1 MLMFYKPF
9 QIFMVVSIIFFSC
22 ASKPKTYKIVEV
34 TLIEDRDG
42 REHMF
47 DRTLVEGKALWCH
60 SHEQYELVEVK
71 RLQNQA
77 NLIKA
82 RAND

>member
-1 MLMFYKPF
+1 
-9 QIFMVVSIIFFSC
+9 
-22 ASKPKTYKIVEV
+22 
-34 TLIEDRDG
+34 
-42 REHMF
+42 MF
-47 DRTLVEGKALWCH
+47 DRTLVEGKALWGH
-60 SHEQYELVEVK
+60 SHKQYELVEVK

>member
-1 MLMFYKPF
+1 MFYKLF
-9 QIFMVVSIIFFSC
+9 QIFVVFSTIFFSC
-22 ASKPKTYKIVEV
+22 TNRPKMYKITEV

-47 DRTLVEGKALWCH
+47 DRTLVEGKAVWCH
-60 SHEQYELVEVK
+60 SHKQYELVEVK
-71 RLQNQA
+71 RLHNQA

>member
-1 MLMFYKPF
+1 
-9 QIFMVVSIIFFSC
+9 
-22 ASKPKTYKIVEV
+22 V

-47 DRTLVEGKALWCH
+47 DRTLIEGKALWCH
-60 SHEQYELVEVK
+60 SHKQYELVEVK

-82 RAND
+82 HAND

>member
-1 MLMFYKPF
+1 MTRQLLKNLGFVFAY
-9 QIFMVVSIIFFSC
+9 IFFSC
-22 ASKPKTYKIVEV
+22 AAKPTTYKIVEV

-60 SHEQYELVEVK
+60 SHQQYEFVDVK
-71 RLQNQA
+71 RFSNQA
-77 NLIKA
+77 KLIKA
-82 RAND
+82 YADN

>member
-1 MLMFYKPF
+1 MFAC
-9 QIFMVVSIIFFSC
+9 IFFISC
-22 ASKPKTYKIVEV
+22 ATNTKTYKIVDV

-47 DRTLVEGKALWCH
+47 DRTLVEGKAVWCH

>member
-1 MLMFYKPF
+1 MFYKLL
-9 QIFMVVSIIFFSC
+9 QVFMLSFIIFFSC
-22 ASKPKTYKIVEV
+22 ATKTKTYKIVDV

-47 DRTLVEGKALWCH
+47 DRTLVESKAVWCH
-60 SHEQYELVEVK
+60 SHEQYELVDVK

>member
-1 MLMFYKPF
+1 MLYKLF
-9 QIFMVVSIIFFSC
+9 QILTVACIIFYSC

-47 DRTLVEGKALWCH
+47 DRTIVEGKALWCH
-60 SHEQYELVEVK
+60 SHKQYELVEVK

-82 RAND
+82 HAND

>member
-1 MLMFYKPF
+1 MFDNLLK
-9 QIFMVVSIIFFSC
+9 ISIVACIIFFSC
-22 ASKPKTYKIVEV
+22 ATKPKTYKIVEV

-47 DRTLVEGKALWCH
+47 DRTLVEGKAVWCH

>member
-1 MLMFYKPF
+1 MVYKLF
-9 QIFMVVSIIFFSC
+9 QIFTVVIIIFFSC
-22 ASKPKTYKIVEV
+22 ATKPKTYKIVEV

-47 DRTLVEGKALWCH
+47 DRTLVEGKAMWCH
-60 SHEQYELVEVK
+60 SHKQYELVEVK

>member
-1 MLMFYKPF
+1 MFYKLL
-9 QIFMVVSIIFFSC
+9 QIFTVACIIFFSC

-47 DRTLVEGKALWCH
+47 DSTLVEGTAVWCH
-60 SHEQYELVEVK
+60 SHKQYELVEVK
-71 RLQNQA
+71 RLHNQS

>member
-1 MLMFYKPF
+1 MFYNLLK
-9 QIFMVVSIIFFSC
+9 ISMIACIISFSC
-22 ASKPKTYKIVEV
+22 ATKPKTYKIVEV

-47 DRTLVEGKALWCH
+47 DRTLVEGKAVWCH